1 MDVLLGLSEKIAL
14 ATLMM
19 FVEEASNT
27 EIKERYGFTI
37 DKKSRERLEGLG
49 YIKARKS
56 KELRGAFVH
65 ELTEQG
71 WVRCREELA
80 SETPPG
86 APKAYRLAYGYARS
100 IDRFLTRSKL
110 TMADYFVPDGTAK
123 AATAPA
129 VPVVEAV
136 EASEPAPAAVTP
148 EEEIRTAYDSLA
160 SRPRAWVNLSRLRG
174 ALPHLSRDEVDEAL
188 LRLDLE
194 PWAYLIP
201 EANQKTLSEADR
213 DAAIHVGGEDKH
225 LLSIEHG

>member
-1 MDVLLGLSEKIAL
+1 
-14 ATLMM
+14 M

-27 EIKERYGFTI
+27 EIKEQFGFTI

-71 WVRCREELA
+71 WIRCRAELA

-100 IDRFLTRSKL
+100 IDRFLAKSKL

-123 AATAPA
+123 AAADLSADPA
-129 VPVVEAV
+129 VEAV
-136 EASEPAPAAVTP
+136 EADDLAVETTEAAGTVEAVPAAVTP
-148 EEEIRTAYDSLA
+148 DDEIRGAYDSLA
-160 SRPRAWVNLSRLRG
+160 SRPRAWVNLSRLRD

-225 LLSIEHG
+225 LLSIEHA